1 MTDAVSVKERLTV
14 IIEVKGCW
22 NAEVK
27 TAIPSQLVEDYLK
40 PHNWTHGIY
49 LVGWFI
55 CDRSD
60 NLRKRKK
67 AHLHSATFKE
77 AKLEVADLAL
87 PFTSG
92 LLITLEK
99 RFYEQ
104 AY

>member
-1 MTDAVSVKERLTV
+1 MSVKERLTV

-27 TAIPSQLVEDYLK
+27 TAISSQLVEDYLK

-55 CDRSD
+55 CDRWDS
-60 NLRKRKK
+60 LRKRQKS
-67 AHLHSATFKE
+67 HLNSATFSAAQRE
-77 AKLEVADLAL
+77 IADLAL

-92 LLITLEK
+92 PLITLEK
-99 RFYEQ
+99 RF
-104 AY
+104 